1 MWWCSPQRR
10 THALSTSEHLG
21 RVRVLRAD
29 IDLPHIPDERYLAI
43 AASANHG
50 LAQLVLDADSPLKGW
65 KPDIVHGHDWRIGW
79 AADTVARH
87 HGVPFV
93 LTMHGTE
100 RVRHGGNLP
109 DGRPTDVNSIE
120 WWLAFRADR
129 LIASTRFMVDQLVT
143 TFELAPEQ
151 VVRVPNGIDPTLW
164 AGHDRPTDRDPLVV
178 SWGRVQYE
186 KGFQVLARAMT
197 TVRHRVPDVSCVI
210 AGRGSY
216 LPELQTQ
223 IDVEGVSDLIEL
235 PGFLGD
241 AALRD
246 LVQRAGCVVLPSLY
260 EPFGL
265 VALEALAAGA
275 PLIVARTGGLAELI
289 VGTDAG
295 LTFEPGNPDDLARL
309 RRARPPRQDPRASDD
324 DERSPPDRDEVRL
337 GCNRDRRRPRLRRR
351 GAPPHPIC
359 LRRSRVHGLESCS
372 RPAALPS
379 CDDAPD
385 PPIHRHQRDSR
396 CSVGTSRTGRA
407 TCTGH
412 GIASSPQCSTGSTG
426 APSTSPG
433 DAPVSTRPI

>member
-1 MWWCSPQRR
+1 MLSWEFPPHVTGGNAAHVHGLTR
-10 THALSTSEHLG
+10 ALAEAGHDVVVLTPARSRAHPSTEQMG

-29 IDLPHIPDERYLAI
+29 VDLPHIPAGRYLAV

-50 LAQLVLDADSPLKGW
+50 LAQLVLDADSPLTGW
-65 KPDIVHGHDWRIGW
+65 KPDIVHGHDWRVGW
-79 AADTVARH
+79 AADTIARH
-87 HGVPFV
+87 HDVPFV

-109 DGRPTDVNSIE
+109 EGDPTDVNSIE

-143 TFELAPEQ
+143 TFELAPAQ

-164 AGHDRPTDRDPLVV
+164 AGHDRPADRDPLVV

-223 IDVEGVSDLIEL
+223 IDVEGVSDLIAL
-235 PGFLGD
+235 PGFLHD
-241 AALRD
+241 DALRR
-246 LVQRAGCVVLPSLY
+246 LVRRAGCVVLPSLY

-275 PLIVARTGGLAELI
+275 TAHRGAHRWAWRSSIE
-289 VGTDAG
+289 GTDAA

-309 RRARPPRQDPRASDD
+309 RRTGRPAQ
-324 DERSPPDRDEVRL
+324 
-337 GCNRDRRRPRLRRR
+337 RPRWL
-351 GAPPHPIC
+351 AP
-359 LRRSRVHGLESCS
+359 G
-372 RPAALPS
+372 
-379 CDDAPD
+379 PD
-385 PPIHRHQRDSR
+385 H
-396 CSVGTSRTGRA
+396 A
-407 TCTGH
+407 TLAT
-412 GIASSPQCSTGSTG
+412 
-426 APSTSPG
+426 
-433 DAPVSTRPI
+433 

>member
-1 MWWCSPQRR
+1 MLRHW
-10 THALSTSEHLG
+10 STSPCPRRRHSRSHSPSTHTGLTTERFGGRGYSPLVRVLMLSWDFPPRVTGGNAAHVHGLSQALAAAGHEVVVLTPATNHRHAAIEQLG
-21 RVRVLRAD
+21 AVQVLRAD
-29 IDLPHIPDERYLAI
+29 IGLPHIPAERYLAV
-43 AASANHG
+43 AASANHA
-50 LAQLVLDADSPLKGW
+50 LTQLVLDADSPLKAW
-65 KPDIVHGHDWRIGW
+65 VPDVVHGHDWRIGW
-79 AADTVARH
+79 AADTIARH

-100 RVRHGGNLP
+100 TVRHGGNLP

-129 LIASTRFMVDQLVT
+129 LIATTRFMVDQLVA
-143 TFELAPEQ
+143 TFELSPAQ
-151 VVRVPNGIDPTLW
+151 VVRVPNAIDPTLW
-164 AGHDRPTDRDPLVV
+164 AGHDRPKDREPLVV

-197 TVRHRVPDVSCVI
+197 TVRHRVPNVSCVI

-235 PGFLGD
+235 PGFLRD
-241 AALRD
+241 DALRN

-295 LTFEPGNPDDLARL
+295 LTFEPGNPDDLADCIEL
-309 RRARPPRQDPRASDD
+309 VLHDKDLAHQMTTNARHLIESKYAWDAIAISVTSVYDAAIVQRT
-324 DERSPPDRDEVRL
+324 RS
-337 GCNRDRRRPRLRRR
+337 
-351 GAPPHPIC
+351 I
-359 LRRSRVHGLESCS
+359 
-372 RPAALPS
+372 
-379 CDDAPD
+379 
-385 PPIHRHQRDSR
+385 
-396 CSVGTSRTGRA
+396 
-407 TCTGH
+407 
-412 GIASSPQCSTGSTG
+412 
-426 APSTSPG
+426 
-433 DAPVSTRPI
+433 